1 MPKGSVPRNKSTLRA
16 KTVAGGAQQYV
27 RGKGPYERL
36 VTAQKAARSTQDPK
50 AQQMLRRAAKA
61 EMSPSARAI
70 LSKMREDD
78 KKQDLRYMRQR
89 SEAQKK
95 KK

>member
-50 AQQMLRRAAKA
+50 AQQMLRRAAA
-61 EMSPSARAI
+61 EEMTPPARAS
-70 LSKMREDD
+70 LARMREDF
-78 KKQDLRYMRQR
+78 KKQDLRYGRQR
-89 SEAQKK
+89 ATTKK
-95 KK
+95 K

>member
-36 VTAQKAARSTQDPK
+36 VTAQNAARSTQDPK
-50 AQQMLRRAAKA
+50 AQQMLRRAARA
-61 EMSPSARAI
+61 EMTPPARAT
-70 LSKMREDD
+70 LARTREEN
-78 KKQDLRYMRQR
+78 KKQDLRYGRQR
-89 SEAQKK
+89 ATTKK
-95 KK
+95 K